1 MQADTQTFKPHDEH
15 ESGKQNQR
23 PEIPS
28 SSINVEDCMTSDNAV
43 GLQSSDSDGIENRES
58 IVSRESG
65 DDGGDGGGDDSGS
78 SSGVIADHNSSA
90 PRHLTAGKWLV
101 PAFELSKHRYRALA

>member
-15 ESGKQNQR
+15 ESGKKNQR

-65 DDGGDGGGDDSGS
+65 DDGGDGGDDGGGDAAAI
-78 SSGVIADHNSSA
+78 IAASA
-90 PRHLTAGKWLV
+90 
-101 PAFELSKHRYRALA
+101 RASLRTTIAVHHDI

>member
-28 SSINVEDCMTSDNAV
+28 SSINIEDCMTSDNAV

-58 IVSRESG
+58 IVSRESS
-65 DDGGDGGGDDSGS
+65 DDGGDGGDDGGGDA
-78 SSGVIADHNSSA
+78 VATIAAAAWATLRTTIAVHHDI
-90 PRHLTAGKWLV
+90 
-101 PAFELSKHRYRALA
+101 

>member
-65 DDGGDGGGDDSGS
+65 DDGGDGGDAAAT
-78 SSGVIADHNSSA
+78 IAA
-90 PRHLTAGKWLV
+90 VA
-101 PAFELSKHRYRALA
+101 RASLQTTIAVHHDI

>member
-43 GLQSSDSDGIENRES
+43 GLQSSDSDGIENCES

-65 DDGGDGGGDDSGS
+65 DDGGDGGDDGGGDAAAT
-78 SSGVIADHNSSA
+78 IAA
-90 PRHLTAGKWLV
+90 A
-101 PAFELSKHRYRALA
+101 ARASLRTTIAVHHDI

>member
-65 DDGGDGGGDDSGS
+65 DDGGDGGYDGGGDAAAT
-78 SSGVIADHNSSA
+78 IAA
-90 PRHLTAGKWLV
+90 A
-101 PAFELSKHRYRALA
+101 ARASLQTTIAVHHDI

>member
-1 MQADTQTFKPHDEH
+1 MQADTQTFKPYDEH

-65 DDGGDGGGDDSGS
+65 DDGGDGGDDGGGDAAAT
-78 SSGVIADHNSSA
+78 IAA
-90 PRHLTAGKWLV
+90 A
-101 PAFELSKHRYRALA
+101 ARASLRTTIAVHHDI

>member
-1 MQADTQTFKPHDEH
+1 MQADTQTFKPYDEH
-15 ESGKQNQR
+15 ESGKQNQC

-43 GLQSSDSDGIENRES
+43 GLQSSDLDGIENRES

-65 DDGGDGGGDDSGS
+65 DDGGDGGDDGGGDAAAT
-78 SSGVIADHNSSA
+78 IAA
-90 PRHLTAGKWLV
+90 A
-101 PAFELSKHRYRALA
+101 ARASLRTTIAVHHDI

>member
-15 ESGKQNQR
+15 KSGKQNQR

-43 GLQSSDSDGIENRES
+43 GLQSSDSDGIKNRKS

-65 DDGGDGGGDDSGS
+65 DDGGDGCDDGGGDAAAT
-78 SSGVIADHNSSA
+78 IAA
-90 PRHLTAGKWLV
+90 A
-101 PAFELSKHRYRALA
+101 ARASLRTTIAVHHDI

>member
-65 DDGGDGGGDDSGS
+65 DDGGDGGDDGGASPLLHTTRKPS
-78 SSGVIADHNSSA
+78 FPSFQPSKFQENRLSIA
-90 PRHLTAGKWLV
+90 
-101 PAFELSKHRYRALA
+101 

>member
-65 DDGGDGGGDDSGS
+65 DDGGDGGDDGGGDA
-78 SSGVIADHNSSA
+78 VAMIAA
-90 PRHLTAGKWLV
+90 A
-101 PAFELSKHRYRALA
+101 ARASLRTTIAVHHDI